1 MLLKGSY
8 FHSAIY
14 LLDFG
19 NQIQLEITVKV
30 AIFRFKRFYRT
41 ISYFIYTKKLTK
53 RLKQANRWL
62 KISFE
67 WSHQKNIKNR
77 ELILPFLPKGC

>member
-8 FHSAIY
+8 FHSTVH

-30 AIFRFKRFYRT
+30 SIFRFKRFYLI
-41 ISYFIYTKKLTK
+41 ISYIYTNKIMK
-53 RLKQANRWL
+53 RLKRAAKWL

-67 WSHQKNIKNR
+67 WTHQKT
-77 ELILPFLPKGC
+77 